1 MQMLLCIFYH
11 VAVRDFT
18 ADIHKALI
26 QRVELGI
33 TEYCKYNWKTT
44 AILLSSNNN
53 CGVMAKKVVNISS
66 LVYKFTSSMT

>member
-1 MQMLLCIFYH
+1 MQMLLCILYH

-33 TEYCKYNWKTT
+33 TEYCKYNWKTRV
-44 AILLSSNNN
+44 ILLSSNNN
-53 CGVMAKKVVNISS
+53 CVSHGQEGSKHFFFS
-66 LVYKFTSSMT
+66 L